1 MIELI
6 SQGLQAME
14 IPCTT
19 EQAEQLSAYLYRLL
33 EANEKMNLTAV
44 RTAEQAV
51 TLHLLDSATLL
62 RLKFSARTGS
72 RWIDLGTG
80 GGLPGMV
87 LAILRPDVE
96 MTLCDATRKK
106 TDFLRDTARDVG
118 LQNVKVCQG
127 RMEELGRNP
136 AYRERYDLA
145 TARAVAAL
153 PILLEYCLPF
163 VRPGGVFVSYKGQK
177 AQEEMEQSRAACT
190 ALGGKALVAEPGLP
204 QTDHVLIC
212 VEKAS
217 STPKQYPRREAILR
231 KKPL

>member
-80 GGLPGMV
+80 GG
-87 LAILRPDVE
+87 
-96 MTLCDATRKK
+96 
-106 TDFLRDTARDVG
+106 
-118 LQNVKVCQG
+118 
-127 RMEELGRNP
+127 
-136 AYRERYDLA
+136 
-145 TARAVAAL
+145 
-153 PILLEYCLPF
+153 
-163 VRPGGVFVSYKGQK
+163 
-177 AQEEMEQSRAACT
+177 
-190 ALGGKALVAEPGLP
+190 
-204 QTDHVLIC
+204 
-212 VEKAS
+212 
-217 STPKQYPRREAILR
+217 
-231 KKPL
+231 